1 MTDRAG
7 RPDGQGDEG
16 NDEGNQETAGSGARE
31 QGAHWGPRPA
41 QQGPARRPFLRR
53 RWVCWTAAGTTV
65 ALVGAG
71 VGAWALYDRLQ
82 GNITRDDAVIAELE
96 RHEKERPLPSKQ
108 GALNILLVGSDTRAG
123 QGNGQYGVA
132 RGQRSDTVIMLHLA
146 ADRRSATAMSIPRDL
161 MVEIPSCRRADGE
174 SAPARTAQF
183 NDAYSYGG
191 TACTIRTVERLTRIR
206 VDHHMVV
213 DFQGFKRM
221 VDAVDGV
228 RICLKQPMDDKDAH
242 VRLPAGEHTLNGEQS
257 LGFVR
262 ARKSLGNGS
271 DTDRMERQ
279 QQFLGALVAKV
290 QSNGVLL
297 NPGKL
302 YPLLDAATSSLTTD
316 PSLSSLID
324 LYDLVRSMRNIPTK
338 EVRFLTVPREAYAG
352 DPNRDQLVEPAASEL
367 FTLLREDEPVRIAP
381 RPSDSASPAP
391 SASPTGTGPAAPS
404 ASSAPSGTPG
414 VRSTPVP
421 DPTFSGNSA
430 ARSACE

>member
-7 RPDGQGDEG
+7 RPDGQGDEESRG
-16 NDEGNQETAGSGARE
+16 TEQSGAKE
-31 QGAHWGPRPA
+31 QGARWGPRPA
-41 QQGPARRPFLRR
+41 RQGPAPRPFLRR
-53 RWVCWTAAGTTV
+53 RWVRWTAAGTTV
-65 ALVGAG
+65 ALIGAG
-71 VGAWALYDRLQ
+71 FGAWALYDRLQ

-132 RGQRSDTVIMLHLA
+132 RGQRSDTVILLHLA

-161 MVEIPSCRRADGE
+161 MVEIPSCRRADGK

-183 NDAYSYGG
+183 NYAYSYGG

-316 PSLSSLID
+316 PSIASLVD

-367 FTLLREDEPVRIAP
+367 FTLLREDEPVPIAP
-381 RPSDSASPAP
+381 RPSDSASPVP
-391 SASPTGTGPAAPS
+391 SASPAGTGPAAPS
-404 ASSAPSGTPG
+404 APSAPSSTPG
-414 VRSTPVP
+414 AGSTPVP

>member
-16 NDEGNQETAGSGARE
+16 NQETEESGVKE
-31 QGAHWGPRPA
+31 QGARWGPRPA
-41 QQGPARRPFLRR
+41 RQGPGRRPFLRR
-53 RWVCWTAAGTTV
+53 RWVRWTAAGTTV
-65 ALVGAG
+65 ALIGAG
-71 VGAWALYDRLQ
+71 FGAWALYDRLQ

-108 GALNILLVGSDTRAG
+108 GARNILLVGSDTRAG
-123 QGNGQYGVA
+123 QGNGQYGAA
-132 RGQRSDTVIMLHLA
+132 RGQRSDTVILLHLA

-161 MVEIPSCRRADGE
+161 MVEIPSCRRADGQ

-183 NDAYSYGG
+183 NYAYSYGG

-316 PSLSSLID
+316 PSIASLID

-367 FTLLREDEPVRIAP
+367 FTLLREDEPVRITP

-404 ASSAPSGTPG
+404 APSAPSGTPG

>member
-7 RPDGQGDEG
+7 RPDGQGDEESRG
-16 NDEGNQETAGSGARE
+16 TEGSGAKE
-31 QGAHWGPRPA
+31 QGARWGPRPA
-41 QQGPARRPFLRR
+41 RQGPARRPFLRR
-53 RWVCWTAAGTTV
+53 RWVRWTAAGTTV
-65 ALVGAG
+65 ALIGAG
-71 VGAWALYDRLQ
+71 FGAWALYDRLQ

-132 RGQRSDTVIMLHLA
+132 RGQRSDTVILLHLA

-161 MVEIPSCRRADGE
+161 MVEIPSCRRADGK

-183 NDAYSYGG
+183 NYAYSYGG

-316 PSLSSLID
+316 PSIASLVD

-367 FTLLREDEPVRIAP
+367 FTLLREDEPVPIAP
-381 RPSDSASPAP
+381 RPSDSASPVP

-404 ASSAPSGTPG
+404 APSAPSSTPG
-414 VRSTPVP
+414 AGSTPVP

>member
-7 RPDGQGDEG
+7 RPDGQGG
-16 NDEGNQETAGSGARE
+16 EGNQETEESGAKE
-31 QGAHWGPRPA
+31 QGARWGPRPA
-41 QQGPARRPFLRR
+41 RQGPGRRPFLRR
-53 RWVCWTAAGTTV
+53 RWVRWTAAGTTV
-65 ALVGAG
+65 ALIGAG
-71 VGAWALYDRLQ
+71 FGAWALYDRLQ

-123 QGNGQYGVA
+123 QGNGQYGAA
-132 RGQRSDTVIMLHLA
+132 RGQRSDTVILLHLA

-161 MVEIPSCRRADGE
+161 MVEIPSCRRADGQ

-183 NDAYSYGG
+183 NYAYSYGG

-316 PSLSSLID
+316 PSIASLID

-367 FTLLREDEPVRIAP
+367 FTLLREDEPVRITP

-404 ASSAPSGTPG
+404 APSAPSGTPG

>member
-16 NDEGNQETAGSGARE
+16 NQETEESGVKAQGAR
-31 QGAHWGPRPA
+31 WGPRPA
-41 QQGPARRPFLRR
+41 RQGPGRRPFLRR
-53 RWVCWTAAGTTV
+53 RWVRWTAAGTTV
-65 ALVGAG
+65 ALIGAG
-71 VGAWALYDRLQ
+71 FGAWALYDRLQ

-123 QGNGQYGVA
+123 QGNGQYGAA
-132 RGQRSDTVIMLHLA
+132 RGQRSDTVILLHLA

-161 MVEIPSCRRADGE
+161 MVEIPSCRRADGQ

-183 NDAYSYGG
+183 NYAYSYGG

-228 RICLKQPMDDKDAH
+228 QICLKQPMDDKDAH

-316 PSLSSLID
+316 PSIASLID

-367 FTLLREDEPVRIAP
+367 FTLLREDEPVRITP

-404 ASSAPSGTPG
+404 APSAPSGTPG